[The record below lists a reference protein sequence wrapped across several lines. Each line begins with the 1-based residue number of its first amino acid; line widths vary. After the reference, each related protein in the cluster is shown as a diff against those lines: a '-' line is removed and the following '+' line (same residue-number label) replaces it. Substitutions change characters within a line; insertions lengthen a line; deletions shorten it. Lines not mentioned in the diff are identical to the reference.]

1 MLAAV
6 YRGPGSVSVEEIPVP
21 DIGPGEALIQVRACG
36 ICGTDLK
43 KIALGLVPPPRV
55 FGHEMAGV
63 VAAVGPDV
71 TRWRTG
77 DRVLAVHHVP
87 CEECHYCRR
96 GSFAQCP
103 TYLRTGTTAGF
114 EPAGGGFA
122 QFVRAMPLV
131 VERGMDAVPEDVS
144 FEEATFVEPV
154 NTCLKAVVK
163 AGVRGG
169 DTVVVLGQGQ
179 IGLIL
184 LQIAREAG
192 ASVIT
197 SDPIAFRR
205 AMSERMG
212 ATAALDPTRHDV
224 ASEARVRSDGRGA
237 DVALIATPSGEA
249 VSDAVSAVRA
259 GGRVVL
265 FAHTHLNDPVT
276 IDAGEVCVHEK
287 DIIGSYSSDI
297 SLQPRALELV
307 FQRRIDVRS
316 LVTHRFPLDRISE
329 GIAVASSPRDNSLK
343 VMVNP

>member
-6 YRGPGSVSVEEIPVP
+6 YRGPGSVCVEDIPVP

-144 FEEATFVEPV
+144 FEEATFVEPA

-184 LQIAREAG
+184 LQIARELQFLFDFG
-192 ASVIT
+192 
-197 SDPIAFRR
+197 
-205 AMSERMG
+205 
-212 ATAALDPTRHDV
+212 L
-224 ASEARVRSDGRGA
+224 
-237 DVALIATPSGEA
+237 TPPL
-249 VSDAVSAVRA
+249 
-259 GGRVVL
+259 L
-265 FAHTHLNDPVT
+265 FADLRCG
-276 IDAGEVCVHEK
+276 IDRRRRVGE
-287 DIIGSYSSDI
+287 G
-297 SLQPRALELV
+297 
-307 FQRRIDVRS
+307 RRS
-316 LVTHRFPLDRISE
+316 
-329 GIAVASSPRDNSLK
+329 
-343 VMVNP
+343 